1 MTLQSEDLFLV
12 RHRGR
17 MEEVKDMSEVVP
29 HCVSKRTIGREVKN
43 SGGELRAERARFGFV
58 VPFIEVI
65 LSKVIEM
72 KLFPDEGTSVC
83 RCKGVVGDRPDGFP
97 VKCCTELGMPFR
109 LVVRVFVGL
118 SDK

>member
-1 MTLQSEDLFLV
+1 MKK
-12 RHRGR
+12 
-17 MEEVKDMSEVVP
+17 VKDMSEVVP
-29 HCVSKRTIGREVKN
+29 QCGGEGAVGREVKDI
-43 SGGELRAERARFGFV
+43 GGELSAERARFGFV

-118 SDK
+118 SNK